1 MDSTIVMALAQ
12 DGIVNGAI
20 FALLA
25 VALVLV
31 FAVTRVIL
39 IPQGEFVAFGALT
52 FDQLRGGSAPGTAV
66 LLVVLGAV
74 ALLLDLLRLRAW
86 PARGWLL
93 RRIALDL
100 AYPVLLVL
108 AVRAIAPLHPGLL
121 PAALLTCLMVAPL
134 GACLYRLAFQPLE
147 QASVLTLLIAAMG
160 VHLALTVL
168 GLVFFGPE
176 GSEADPFS
184 DASYSL
190 GSITIP
196 AQSLVMVAASLLL
209 MLALFVF
216 FERTIAGK
224 ALRAVAVNRTG
235 ARLCGIRTGNAGQIA
250 FFLAGLIGAITGI
263 LTAPVTMVYYDSGF
277 LIGLK
282 AFVAAIFGGIASFP
296 LAVAGSLAVGLIQSF
311 AAFWSSAYVDAI
323 VFMTL
328 LPVLLIRSV
337 LAPAT
342 DEAE

>member
-1 MDSTIVMALAQ
+1 VDSTIILALTQ

-25 VALVLV
+25 VALVMV

-52 FDQLRGGSAPGTAV
+52 FDQLRGGNAPGTAS
-66 LLVVLGAV
+66 LLIVLGAA
-74 ALLLDLLRLRAW
+74 ALLRDVIRLRAW
-86 PARGWLL
+86 PNGRWML
-93 RRIALDL
+93 RRLCVDL
-100 AYPVLLVL
+100 AFPVLLTL
-108 AVRAIAPLHPGLL
+108 AVRAIAPTKPDLL
-121 PAALLTCLMVAPL
+121 VTILLTCLMVAPL
-134 GACLYRLAFQPLE
+134 GGYIYRLAFEPLE

-168 GLVFFGPE
+168 GLAFFGPD
-176 GSEADPFS
+176 GSEAQPFS
-184 DASYSL
+184 DASFDI
-190 GSITIP
+190 GSVTIP
-196 AQSLVMVAASLLL
+196 AQSIVMVAAALAT
-209 MLALFVF
+209 MAALFVF
-216 FERTIAGK
+216 FERTTEGK

-235 ARLCGIRTGNAGQIA
+235 ARLCCIRTGNAGRIA
-250 FFLAGLIGAITGI
+250 FALAALIGAVTGV

-282 AFVAAIFGGIASFP
+282 AFVAAIVGGIASFP
-296 LAVAGSLAVGLIQSF
+296 LAVVGSLAVGLIQSF

-328 LPVLLIRSV
+328 LPILLIRSV
-337 LAPAT
+337 LAPGAT
-342 DEAE
+342 DPE